1 MSIFV
6 TGATGVLGRPVVE
19 ELGKRGYRVH
29 ALCRSPANRKRIIQQ
44 GAIPEEV
51 DLYDVEPLTRIL
63 KKCDTVLHLATKIP
77 PSTSMRKS
85 GIWDENDKIRREGMA
100 SIVNAARAAGT
111 IGTILYPSISYFY
124 GDGGANR
131 LDAGNA
137 ITEPVSNLHSTLEAE
152 ASIRAF
158 SSEENKRRGIVL
170 RFGAFYGPD
179 SADSR
184 QSLGLARRGFF
195 MPLAAPSAYRSM
207 TWIDDAAQAV
217 VMAVEN
223 APSGIYD
230 VVEDT
235 PFTQKQAAS
244 ALAAAVGRRKL
255 KALPRFVLH
264 FALPAE
270 LRYLLA
276 RSQRISNAAFRD
288 ATGWRP
294 DVPSQTD
301 GWRLVAAAAKGDQ
314 RTPKPGHPM
323 PPRSGETGPTNPMPA
338 KLTASVEQ

>member
-19 ELGKRGYRVH
+19 ELGRRGYRVH

-44 GAIPEEV
+44 GGIPEEV
-51 DLYDVEPLTRIL
+51 DLYDIEALTGIL
-63 KKCDTVLHLATKIP
+63 EKCDTVLHLATKIP
-77 PSTSMRKS
+77 PSTNMKKP
-85 GIWDENDKIRREGMA
+85 GIWDENDRIRRDGMA
-100 SIVNAARAAGT
+100 SIVRAARQAGT
-111 IGTILYPSISYFY
+111 IGTLLYPSISYFY
-124 GDGGANR
+124 GDGGANW

-152 ASIRAF
+152 AGVREFA
-158 SSEENKRRGIVL
+158 SEDNKRRGVIL

-184 QSLGLARRGFF
+184 QSLGLARRGLFL
-195 MPLAAPSAYRSM
+195 PLAAPSTYRSM
-207 TWIDDAAQAV
+207 TWIDDAARAV

-223 APSGIYD
+223 APTGIYD

-255 KALPRFVLH
+255 VALPRFVLH

-294 DVPSQTD
+294 NVPSQSD
-301 GWRLVAAAAKGDQ
+301 GWRLVADAAKGDH
-314 RTPKPGHPM
+314 RTPNHGHPL
-323 PPRSGETGPTNPMPA
+323 PPRSGEAGPVNPMPD
-338 KLTASVEQ
+338 KLTASVD